1 MERGATLLVQGE
13 QGVFTIFS
21 LVHILWGAVFHL
33 LWILLGLGDA
43 WVSGLIISTSA
54 MVFEIAENSEFV
66 GTKIWERT
74 WGYRTGE
81 RYTPD
86 TLCNSQSDSLF
97 SNLGFF
103 VVQLTEVI
111 AEGAA
116 SARVGLGIA
125 CGSIALVFIVAF
137 FARQAALGT
146 TTTTA
151 AAVSPTEP
159 RVPVRTTERKWFSLK
174 L

>member
-1 MERGATLLVQGE
+1 MTRAATLLVQGE

-21 LVHILWGAVFHL
+21 LPHFLWGAVFHL
-33 LWILLGLGDA
+33 LWVVLGVGDA
-43 WVSGLIISTSA
+43 WVSGLLISTLA
-54 MVFEIAENSEFV
+54 IVFEICENSEFV

-86 TLCNSQSDSLF
+86 TLTNSQSDTLF

-103 VVQLTEVI
+103 VVQLTEVL
-111 AEGAA
+111 ADGAA
-116 SARVGLGIA
+116 AARVGLAIA
-125 CGSIALVFIVAF
+125 CGAIALVFLVVF
-137 FARQAALGT
+137 FARQTALEAT
-146 TTTTA
+146 TVAT
-151 AAVSPTEP
+151 SEP
-159 RVPVRTTERKWFSLK
+159 ASAPATMTTERRWFLLK